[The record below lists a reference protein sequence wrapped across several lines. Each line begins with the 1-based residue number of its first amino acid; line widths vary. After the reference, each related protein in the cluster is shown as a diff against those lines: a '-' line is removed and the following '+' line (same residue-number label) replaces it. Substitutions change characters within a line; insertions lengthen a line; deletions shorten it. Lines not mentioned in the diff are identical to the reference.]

1 VQFDAL
7 WASTSNPSS
16 TPKTTKAST
25 SNDCEIRY
33 NIDVDALCAKSQHY
47 NVEQVVVESCDK
59 AIGKENDVLNLEIKM
74 LKQKVKVLKKQVK
87 TQPSQGNY
95 INMVNKLEKEKKIVP
110 KLAPHQQKKA
120 IHHKKEE
127 RANIDEKIEYTRSV
141 FLNARRSHIKNGIG
155 YKNGGKHNSRVNS
168 NGK

>member
-7 WASTSNPSS
+7 WTSTSNPSS
-16 TPKTTKAST
+16 TPETTKAST
-25 SNDCEIRY
+25 SNDCDICY

-59 AIGKENDVLNLEIKM
+59 AIGKENDGLNLEIKM

-95 INMVNKLEKEKKIVP
+95 INMVNKLEKEKKLYP
-110 KLAPHQQKKA
+110 SLLLNNKKGIFITRRKKGQTLMRRLS
-120 IHHKKEE
+120 IHEV
-127 RANIDEKIEYTRSV
+127 S
-141 FLNARRSHIKNGIG
+141 S
-155 YKNGGKHNSRVNS
+155 
-168 NGK
+168 